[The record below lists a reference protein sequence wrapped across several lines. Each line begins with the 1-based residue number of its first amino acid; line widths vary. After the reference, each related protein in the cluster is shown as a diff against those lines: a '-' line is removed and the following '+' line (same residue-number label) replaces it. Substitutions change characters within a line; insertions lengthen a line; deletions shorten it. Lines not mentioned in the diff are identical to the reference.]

1 MYESF
6 WKFLGVPA
14 GVPPGV
20 PLGVPLGVP
29 PGSPPPKVKLS
40 KLRILFLSIW
50 DVLFSQVHFLDGVFT
65 IPQNTIPY
73 IGTEFLIFHCFA
85 TKMLLLFCKS
95 MIPVRFESSR
105 RDL

>member
-1 MYESF
+1 MAAGRSVFRIVLRVGLLAVFSMDLGADLGPRGIIFSPFSVTLSTSSSF
-6 WKFLGVPA
+6 LQ
-14 GVPPGV
+14 
-20 PLGVPLGVP
+20 
-29 PGSPPPKVKLS
+29 
-40 KLRILFLSIW
+40 ITY
-50 DVLFSQVHFLDGVFT
+50 D
-65 IPQNTIPY
+65 